1 MWKISKGRP
10 VSAPC
15 RAPAVSV
22 LRSAGNLLQP
32 ETKQRLAGAGLV
44 RIVHHDHRRINEET
58 VPEVLI
64 PSGFCVTM
72 AVAWTFL
79 PGMVDLSTRIYRIFG
94 VCAAFS
100 LPGAYGEF
108 MSTAQRLRQSRD
120 HSGSQFQ

>member
-1 MWKISKGRP
+1 MWKISNGRP

-32 ETKQRLAGAGLV
+32 ETKLRLAGAGV
-44 RIVHHDHRRINEET
+44 ERIVHHDHRRINEET

-72 AVAWTFL
+72 AVTWTFL
-79 PGMVDLSTRIYRIFG
+79 SGTVGLSTRMIPDLW

-100 LPGAYGEF
+100 LPGVYGD
-108 MSTAQRLRQSRD
+108 L
-120 HSGSQFQ
+120 